1 MGLSKF
7 RRALNQPLSSNLI
20 IGKLELNLKTLIFN
34 LFRAKTLFF
43 RYFLRPDYSIK
54 GFFDP
59 FQESISSL
67 NCIYETVF
75 PRYTLI
81 LSGFRRVSSFWLI
94 NFIFNFLLFL
104 QIKFQSNL
112 KRLKFVFLL
121 YSYNPPDL
129 HSLFPKIH
137 QIWRHATASS
147 IFCVFGKSFFLRKV
161 KNLNFWELW
170 FFVQKKTSKS
180 LRYYWLQCMHFSFW
194 YSRVLF
200 STVLATWCS
209 LFL

>member
-1 MGLSKF
+1 M
-7 RRALNQPLSSNLI
+7 
-20 IGKLELNLKTLIFN
+20 KTLIFN
-34 LFRAKTLFF
+34 PFKTLFF

-81 LSGFRRVSSFWLI
+81 LSGFRRVSSFWRLLF

-147 IFCVFGKSFFLRKV
+147 IFCVFGKS
-161 KNLNFWELW
+161 
-170 FFVQKKTSKS
+170 
-180 LRYYWLQCMHFSFW
+180 
-194 YSRVLF
+194 
-200 STVLATWCS
+200 
-209 LFL
+209 LFLLKFQNFKFLVISNFLF